1 MPPPARTNNTGRQS
15 FCKPALSPRMAWNA
29 HAGHG
34 SGDREDG
41 VLHAEASLGWIAAD
55 EPPAVEVVNQAGQGR
70 AILVCD
76 HASPRIPRRLGT
88 LGLSAADRLRHVAW
102 DIGSAALARR
112 LSESLDAPL
121 ALSGYSRLVVD
132 CNRPLD
138 QPAAFTTRSED
149 VDVPGNQALDDTE
162 ETARAE
168 AFYWPYQD
176 AVHALVEARIGRD
189 RPPVMVSIHS
199 FTPVFLR
206 RARPWQIG
214 VHYRLD
220 RRLAA
225 LALAGLQAEPGLVVG
240 ENEPYPVAL
249 DEDYT
254 VPVHAELRGLPYVLF
269 EVRQDLLGAAAG
281 IEAWAE
287 RLGRLLAQALGHP
300 SLDHLAPPA
309 TDLAAPR
316 YQRENQHA
324 AQ

>member
-1 MPPPARTNNTGRQS
+1 MDATG
-15 FCKPALSPRMAWNA
+15 
-29 HAGHG
+29 
-34 SGDREDG
+34 
-41 VLHAEASLGWIAAD
+41 ASGWIAAD
-55 EPPAVEVVNQAGQGR
+55 EPPAVELVNPDGLGR

-88 LGLSAADRLRHVAW
+88 LGLSEIDRRRHVAW
-102 DIGSAALARR
+102 DIGTAALARR
-112 LSESLDAPL
+112 LAVLLDAPL

-138 QPAAFTTRSED
+138 EPSAFCTRSED
-149 VDVPGNQALDDTE
+149 LDVPANLGLDE
-162 ETARAE
+162 AEKAARAA

-176 AVHALVEARIGRD
+176 AVHALVEARMARE
-189 RPPVMVSIHS
+189 RLPAMVSIHS
-199 FTPVFLR
+199 FTPTWHG
-206 RARPWQIG
+206 RARPWHIG

-225 LALAGLQAEPGLVVG
+225 LALDRLRADPALVVG

-269 EVRQDLLGAAAG
+269 EIRQDLLGDAAG
-281 IEAWAE
+281 IETWAE
-287 RLGRLLAQALGHP
+287 RLGRLLATALDHP

-309 TDLAAPR
+309 TDLEAPR
-316 YQRENQHA
+316 YQKREPACSA
-324 AQ
+324 AR

>member
-1 MPPPARTNNTGRQS
+1 LDAT
-15 FCKPALSPRMAWNA
+15 
-29 HAGHG
+29 
-34 SGDREDG
+34 
-41 VLHAEASLGWIAAD
+41 EAPGWIAVD
-55 EPPAVEVVNQAGQGR
+55 EPPAVEVVNPAGRGR

-88 LGLSAADRLRHVAW
+88 LGLSEADRRRHVAW
-102 DIGSAALARR
+102 DIGTAKLARR
-112 LSESLDAPL
+112 LSALLDAPL

-138 QPAAFTTRSED
+138 EPSAFCTRSED
-149 VDVPGNQALDDTE
+149 VDVPGNQRLGEAE
-162 ETARAE
+162 KAARAE

-176 AVHALVEARIGRD
+176 AVHALVETRMGRE
-189 RPPVMVSIHS
+189 RLPVMISIHS
-199 FTPVFLR
+199 FTPVFHG
-206 RARPWQIG
+206 RARPWHIG

-225 LALAGLQAEPGLVVG
+225 LALDGLSADPDLVVG

-254 VPVHAELRGLPYVLF
+254 VPVHAELRGLAYVLF
-269 EVRQDLLGAAAG
+269 EVRQDLIGDDAG
-281 IEAWAE
+281 VALWAG
-287 RLGRLLAQALGHP
+287 RLGGLLARALEHP

-316 YQRENQHA
+316 YQREGQHA